1 MARKLTEA
9 DKKTAAEIQAAIKK
23 SMIPQIRIG
32 EMAWPN
38 AGYRDQANRVSK
50 ICNGKLRPSPR
61 FWAVLNLFGIHVKK
75 RIF

>member
-9 DKKTAAEIQAAIKK
+9 DKKTGAEIQAAIKK

-32 EMAWPN
+32 EKVWPN

-50 ICNGKLRPSPR
+50 ICNGKLRPSLR
-61 FWAVLNLFGIHVKK
+61 FWVVLDMFGIHVEE